1 MLYYYLRLP
10 PQGAKFSSSLLFN
23 KLKRRS
29 WSSAFFSLN
38 KDAFFECFISFNRVG
53 AISFKKDDFGQR
65 KEQKNTQNA
74 SKGITQCLKITGKV
88 SFNTASEA
96 SYIYRQKFIRV
107 AKKWSTWQVLEELK
121 LVVKQYFRED
131 VTRKR

>member
-65 KEQKNTQNA
+65 KEQKTTQNA

-96 SYIYRQKFIRV
+96 SYIYFLSSQK
-107 AKKWSTWQVLEELK
+107 LLK
-121 LVVKQYFRED
+121 IPKIVDFDDFDDFDEF
-131 VTRKR
+131 